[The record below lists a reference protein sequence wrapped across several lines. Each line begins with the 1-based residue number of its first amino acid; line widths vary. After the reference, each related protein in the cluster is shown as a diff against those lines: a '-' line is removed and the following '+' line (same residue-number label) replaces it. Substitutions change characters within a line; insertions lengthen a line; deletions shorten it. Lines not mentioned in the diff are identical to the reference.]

1 MKISAN
7 GNIPAWSGFD
17 FLSKKIQ
24 LRFLR
29 VIQETYHC
37 SNHNVLHELSLVIIV
52 SDSPTPIVSSKI
64 LRKIVSEP
72 QNIIIRP
79 AFKTMQHI

>member
-1 MKISAN
+1 MKISFE
-7 GNIPAWSGFD
+7 GKILTWSGFD
-17 FLSKKIQ
+17 FLSKKMQ
-24 LRFLR
+24 LKFLR

-37 SNHNVLHELSLVIIV
+37 TNHNVLHELSFVIIV
-52 SDSPTPIVSSKI
+52 SDSPTPLVSSKI

-79 AFKTMQHI
+79 AFKTMRCI

>member
-1 MKISAN
+1 MKISSD
-7 GNIPAWSGFD
+7 GKIPAWSGFD

-24 LRFLR
+24 LIFLR

-37 SNHNVLHELSLVIIV
+37 TNHNVLHELSLVIIV
-52 SDSPTPIVSSKI
+52 SNSPTPLVSSKI

-72 QNIIIRP
+72 QNIIIRL
-79 AFKTMQHI
+79 AFKTMRYE